1 MHQQVFVNLDNEL
14 KLESKIIFHTSKKSY
29 SMTTYQNKKALVLEW
44 AEGNPLSDVKKLA
57 IPNFLKVSREIVSGL
72 IAIHGHKICHL
83 NLTCD
88 HIILNSESDSIKII
102 GYGKSSNFCSKRCH
116 YAKLLEKDPR
126 YILPEQIDIKSM

>member
-1 MHQQVFVNLDNEL
+1 
-14 KLESKIIFHTSKKSY
+14 
-29 SMTTYQNKKALVLEW
+29 MTTYQNKKALVLEW

-88 HIILNSESDSIKII
+88 HIILNGVQSYSPSR
-102 GYGKSSNFCSKRCH
+102 GGRC
-116 YAKLLEKDPR
+116 YEQLQQSAMTLTPLLCLLFKLIE
-126 YILPEQIDIKSM
+126 